1 MIRPCRL
8 PKKSGNALKVADDV
22 LTLDDL
28 RKWSVPGTALA
39 VLGHPI
45 RHSVSPP
52 MHNAALAEMATGN
65 PAFSDWRYYRFD
77 VPPDQLDTA
86 LDLLHRKRFRGVNLT
101 VPHKIIAFDLIKT
114 IDPSARPVGAV
125 NTLKWHPDGYE
136 GFNTDGYGLA
146 QGLREDL
153 RTDLGGTDV
162 ILLGAGGAGR
172 GAAIECV
179 AQACRSLS
187 IGNRTRQRAEEL
199 RALLRQIYPTA
210 TVRIFDPGSPP
221 SDLPKDA
228 LVINATSAGLKPTDP
243 QPIDLSTLPGRPKVF
258 DMIYNP
264 TETALLGS
272 ARSRGFAFA
281 NGFSMLIY
289 QGARS
294 LEIWSDVRVPVKAM
308 FHGARQGMSVN

>member
-1 MIRPCRL
+1 M
-8 PKKSGNALKVADDV
+8 ADDI

-45 RHSVSPP
+45 HHSVSPP
-52 MHNAALAEMATGN
+52 MHNAALAEMAAES
-65 PAFSDWRYYRFD
+65 PAFSDWRYYRFE
-77 VPPDQLDTA
+77 VPPDQLETA
-86 LDLLHRKRFRGVNLT
+86 LKLLHRKRFRGVNLT
-101 VPHKIIAFDLIKT
+101 VPHKVIAFDLIKT
-114 IDPSARPVGAV
+114 IDPSARSVGAV
-125 NTLKWHPDGYE
+125 NTLRWHPDGYE
-136 GFNTDGYGLA
+136 GFNTDGYGLV

-153 RTDLGGTDV
+153 RTDLSGADV

-172 GAAIECV
+172 GAAIESI
-179 AQACRSLS
+179 AQACHSLS

-199 RALLRQIYPTA
+199 RTLLWQIDPA
-210 TVRIFDPGSPP
+210 AKVRVFDPGSPP
-221 SDLPKDA
+221 SDLPEDA

-243 QPIDLSTLPGRPKVF
+243 QPINLSALPGTPRVF

-264 TETALLGS
+264 AETALLGS

-281 NGFSMLIY
+281 NGFSMLVY

-294 LEIWSDVRVPVKAM
+294 LEIWSDTRVPVKAM
-308 FHGARQGMSVN
+308 FRGARQGMASN

>member
-1 MIRPCRL
+1 MIRPCSL
-8 PKKSGNALKVADDV
+8 SKKPDNAPKVADDV

-28 RKWSVPGTALA
+28 REWSVPGTALA

-52 MHNAALAEMATGN
+52 MHNAALAEMAGGN
-65 PAFSDWRYYRFD
+65 PAFSDWRYYRFE
-77 VPPDQLDTA
+77 VPPDQLETA
-86 LDLLHRKRFRGVNLT
+86 LNLLHRKRFRGVNLT
-101 VPHKIIAFDLIKT
+101 VPHKVIAFDLIKT

-125 NTLKWHPDGYE
+125 NTLRWQPDGYE

-153 RTDLGGTDV
+153 GTDLAGTDV

-179 AQACRSLS
+179 AQTCRSLS
-187 IGNRTRQRAEEL
+187 IGNRTPQRAEEL
-199 RALLRQIYPTA
+199 KALLRQIDPA
-210 TVRIFDPGSPP
+210 ARVRVFDPGSPP
-221 SDLPKDA
+221 ADLPEDA

-243 QPIDLSTLPGRPKVF
+243 QPIDLSTLPGTPKVF

-264 TETALLGS
+264 PETALLGS

-281 NGFSMLIY
+281 NGFSMLIH

-294 LEIWSDVRVPVKAM
+294 LEIWSDARVPVKAM
-308 FHGARQGMSVN
+308 FRGARQGMSVN

>member
-1 MIRPCRL
+1 M
-8 PKKSGNALKVADDV
+8 ADDV

-28 RKWSVPGTALA
+28 RVWSAPGTALA

-45 RHSVSPP
+45 HHSVSPP
-52 MHNAALAEMATGN
+52 MHNAALEAMAADSS
-65 PAFSDWRYYRFD
+65 AFSEWRYYRFD
-77 VPPDQLDTA
+77 VPPDQLESA
-86 LDLLHRKRFRGVNLT
+86 LKLLHRKRFHGVNLT
-101 VPHKIIAFDLIKT
+101 VPHKVIAFDLIKT

-125 NTLKWHPDGYE
+125 NTLRWHPDGYE

-146 QGLREDL
+146 RGLTEDL
-153 RTDLGGTDV
+153 RVDLGGTDV

-187 IGNRTRQRAEEL
+187 IGNRTQQRAEEL
-199 RALLRQIYPTA
+199 RALLRQIDPVA
-210 TVRIFDPGSPP
+210 DVRIFDPGAPP
-221 SDLPKDA
+221 SDLPEDA

-243 QPIDLSTLPGRPKVF
+243 QPIDLSSLRGTPKVF

-264 TETALLGS
+264 AETALLGS

-294 LEIWSDVRVPVKAM
+294 LEIWSGEQVPIEAM
-308 FHGARQGMSVN
+308 YRGAREGMAAN